1 MAYKLLDSARRGCY
15 NTRSSALRF
24 RQIIM
29 NAENSVSSAG
39 RAPGALLRV
48 GLDVGSTTVKVV
60 VPGEDGEMLYASYRR
75 HRSRIRETLADM
87 LEELRAAFPEA
98 EEVMPAVSGSAGI
111 GIAEACNLPFVQEV
125 YAEKIATETLNPGTD
140 AVIELGGEDAKM
152 LFPGPNFD
160 ARMNDSCAGGT
171 GAFIDRMAGL
181 LNAQPEELDALA
193 ARSTTTYTIA
203 SRCGVFAKSDI
214 QPLLNQGAAREDL
227 AAAVF
232 SSVADQAIASLARG
246 RTISGKVLYLGGPL
260 TFQSCLRKSFDDKLH
275 VQGICPPNSLYYVA
289 IGCALCADRPVRL
302 SDLAERVRRVPV
314 RGNTCPYPLFRN
326 AQEYTDFRARHAAH
340 AVPLGSQGE
349 AREAFIGID
358 SGSTTIKIVLIDAEG
373 HLLDSFY
380 DSNHGNPIPAVRDYL
395 LRLYT
400 RYPQC
405 RLLSGAATGYGEEL
419 IRHAFRIPFGV
430 VETVAHFTGARHFL
444 PNVDFILDIGGQ
456 DIKCMRIRNG
466 AIDNIFLNEACSSGC
481 GSFLQ
486 TFAEQ
491 LGYGVEEFAR
501 LGLQAGAPVE
511 LGSRC
516 TVFMNSSVKQA
527 QRDGAGV
534 ADISAGLSRSIVKN
548 ALYKVIRP
556 TNRDALG
563 KHIVVQGGTF
573 LNDCVLR
580 AFEQELG
587 LQVIRPNIAGIMG
600 AFGAA
605 LYAREQFR
613 LKPEVP
619 APVGADELQA
629 FCHSTR
635 SAVCGRCTNRCRLT
649 INSFGNGRNYI
660 SGNRCERPITHAAPA
675 DDLNLCRHK
684 LRMLGELPRRG
695 SDAPLGPIGI
705 PMGLNIYELLPFW
718 QCLLTTLGFQVVT
731 GPMDDRR
738 VFRLGQN
745 SIPDDTVCFPAKMMH
760 GQVRWL
766 AEQGLKHIF
775 YPCMTYNLREEGAD
789 NCYNCPVVAYYP
801 EVLAANVPELAE
813 LTCHFGYLGLED
825 RGLLTDRLAAMFRPH
840 FPQIRRRDVKA
851 AVAAAYTA
859 QDNYTQAVRAAGAGI
874 LQRAREIGKHIIVLA
889 GRPYHIDPRINHS
902 IDRLITGLGAAVVT
916 EDAVAHLAA
925 GSEDLQVLNQWSYH
939 ARLYAA
945 ARYVCHH
952 PDTEFVQL
960 VSFGCGC
967 DAITADECRRLL
979 ENAGRLYTQIKIDDI
994 ENPGA
999 AKIRLRS
1006 LLAAAG
1012 IPELQH

>member
-1 MAYKLLDSARRGCY
+1 MPNMLLDSARRGCY
-15 NTRSSALRF
+15 NARSSASRF
-24 RQIIM
+24 RKFIM
-29 NAENSVSSAG
+29 NAEITDNSAG
-39 RAPGALLRV
+39 RAMNAPLRV
-48 GLDVGSTTVKVV
+48 GLDVGSTTVKVA
-60 VPGEDGEMLYASYRR
+60 VPGEGGEMLHTRYRR
-75 HRSRIRETLADM
+75 HRSLVRETVADM
-87 LEELRAAFPEA
+87 LDELCAVFPAA
-98 EEVMPAVSGSAGI
+98 EEVLLAVSGSAGI
-111 GIAEACNLPFVQEV
+111 GIAEACDLPFVQEV
-125 YAEKIATETLNPGTD
+125 YAEKVATETLNPGTD

-152 LFPGPNFD
+152 LFPGPHFD

-246 RTISGKVLYLGGPL
+246 RSIGGKVLYLGGPL
-260 TFQSCLRKSFDDKLH
+260 TFQSCLRKCFDDKLH

-302 SDLAERVRRVPV
+302 SDLAARVRRVPA
-314 RGNTCPYPLFRN
+314 RGNACPYPLFRDDG
-326 AQEYTDFRARHAAH
+326 EYEVFRACHAAH
-340 AVPLGSQGE
+340 AVPLGSPEQ
-349 AREAFIGID
+349 AHEAFIGID
-358 SGSTTIKIVLIDAEG
+358 SGSTTIKIALIDAEG

-380 DSNHGNPIPAVRDYL
+380 ESNRGNPIPAVRDYL

-400 RYPQC
+400 RHPQC
-405 RLLSGAATGYGEEL
+405 RPVAGAATGYGEEL

-501 LGLQAGAPVE
+501 LGLRAEAPVE

-527 QRDGAGV
+527 QRDGACV
-534 ADISAGLSRSIVKN
+534 ADISAGLSRSIIKN

-556 TNRDALG
+556 TGPDDLG

-580 AFEQELG
+580 AFEQEMR

-605 LYAREQFR
+605 LYARDRFR
-613 LKPEVP
+613 QQPNTPPLAGE
-619 APVGADELQA
+619 AELQA

-649 INSFGNGRNYI
+649 INSFGNGKNYI
-660 SGNRCERPITHAAPA
+660 SGNRCERPVTNTAPA
-675 DDLNLCRHK
+675 DELNLCRRK
-684 LRMLGELPRRG
+684 LRMLAELPRRG

-718 QCLLTTLGFQVVT
+718 QCLLTTLGFQVIT
-731 GPMDDRR
+731 GPVDDRR

-766 AEQGLKHIF
+766 AAQGLRHIF
-775 YPCMTYNLREEGAD
+775 YPCMTYNVREEGAD

-825 RGLLTDRLAAMFRPH
+825 RGLLTDRLTAMFRPH

-851 AVAAAYTA
+851 AVAAAFAA
-859 QDNYTQAVRAAGAGI
+859 QEAYSQAVRAAGADI
-874 LQRAREIGKHIIVLA
+874 MRQARRLGKHIVVLS
-889 GRPYHIDPRINHS
+889 GRPYHIDPRINHG

-925 GSEDLQVLNQWSYH
+925 GTADLQVLNQWSYH

-945 ARYVCHH
+945 AQYVCRHA
-952 PDTEFVQL
+952 DTEFVQL

-994 ENPGA
+994 DNPGA

-1006 LLAAAG
+1006 LFAAAG
-1012 IPELQH
+1012 IREPLH